1 MIKPWWVL
9 SGVALAVLLVYISYT
24 WMPWPQVAPALPAS
38 LPQLLEQ
45 GDPDRAPTVHRVRAA
60 ASVVPVRSAEIGFS
74 IEGGVQKVLV
84 EEGELVVA
92 GQLLVKLK
100 DDRQRVQV
108 AQAQAALNRAR
119 AALALL
125 EAGARPAE
133 IAQWEAA
140 LDAAAANYARLVEGV
155 LPGAIAVAE
164 AAVVQ
169 AQAEYR
175 VGTAEADPLAVV
187 EATAELELARVQ
199 LESARAAYNQV
210 RGDPNIGMRSE
221 AMDLQEATAAYNAA
235 QATLQL
241 LEQGASPEAA
251 AALAA
256 AVKVAQAELDALRRA
271 EPGEVAGAE
280 ALVREAQ
287 AVLEGVQ
294 SGSRAEEI
302 AVAQGDVD
310 VAVALMQEALV
321 ALAETE
327 LRAPFDGTVTGLAI
341 ERGETVS
348 PGTPVL
354 QMADLSNWQIETL
367 GLTELDVANIE
378 IGAAVDITFDAL
390 PGLALPGRVQSIRP
404 VGAPSQ
410 VALADGLF
418 SQQDLSI
425 DEQLNGDIV
434 YRVRI
439 EPEGHDGR
447 LLWRM
452 SALVDFGER

>member
-1 MIKPWWVL
+1 MIKPWWIV
-9 SGVALAVLLVYISYT
+9 SGVALAALLVYASYT

-45 GDPDRAPTVHRVRAA
+45 RDTASAAHRVRAA

-125 EAGARPAE
+125 EAGSRPAE
-133 IAQWEAA
+133 IAQMEAA

-175 VGTAEADPLAVV
+175 VGTAGADPLAVV

-199 LESARAAYNQV
+199 VESARAAYNLV

-341 ERGETVS
+341 ERGEMVS

-354 QMADLSNWQIETL
+354 QMADLSSWQIETL
-367 GLTELDVANIE
+367 GVTELDVAGIE

-390 PGLALPGRVQSIRP
+390 PGLVLSGRVHSVRP

-425 DEQLNGDIV
+425 DEQLDGDIV
-434 YRVRI
+434 YRVKI
-439 EPEGHDGR
+439 EPEDHDGR

>member
-1 MIKPWWVL
+1 
-9 SGVALAVLLVYISYT
+9 
-24 WMPWPQVAPALPAS
+24 
-38 LPQLLEQ
+38 
-45 GDPDRAPTVHRVRAA
+45 VRAA

>member
-1 MIKPWWVL
+1 
-9 SGVALAVLLVYISYT
+9 
-24 WMPWPQVAPALPAS
+24 
-38 LPQLLEQ
+38 
-45 GDPDRAPTVHRVRAA
+45 
-60 ASVVPVRSAEIGFS
+60 
-74 IEGGVQKVLV
+74 
-84 EEGELVVA
+84 
-92 GQLLVKLK
+92 
-100 DDRQRVQV
+100 
-108 AQAQAALNRAR
+108 
-119 AALALL
+119 
-125 EAGARPAE
+125 
-133 IAQWEAA
+133 
-140 LDAAAANYARLVEGV
+140 
-155 LPGAIAVAE
+155 
-164 AAVVQ
+164 VVQ

>member
-1 MIKPWWVL
+1 MIKPWWIV
-9 SGVALAVLLVYISYT
+9 SGVALAALLVYASYT

-45 GDPDRAPTVHRVRAA
+45 RDTASAAHRVRAA

-133 IAQWEAA
+133 IAQMEAA

-321 ALAETE
+321 ADRKSTRLNSSHIQKS
-327 LRAPFDGTVTGLAI
+327 R
-341 ERGETVS
+341 
-348 PGTPVL
+348 
-354 QMADLSNWQIETL
+354 M
-367 GLTELDVANIE
+367 
-378 IGAAVDITFDAL
+378 
-390 PGLALPGRVQSIRP
+390 
-404 VGAPSQ
+404 PS
-410 VALADGLF
+410 
-418 SQQDLSI
+418 
-425 DEQLNGDIV
+425 
-434 YRVRI
+434 
-439 EPEGHDGR
+439 
-447 LLWRM
+447 
-452 SALVDFGER
+452 SA